1 MPPNQYSRSLAI
13 AALLLSSLFMAV
25 LCATG
30 FSKYASVLAGGP
42 NFNDFPAGPQRS
54 VAMLSYLGLMGVY
67 ALWLW
72 QTPVF
77 PQRFST
83 LLKQARPFLAL
94 AFLAYPYSSDAY
106 LYVHY
111 GTMVLQGVNPYL
123 HPATDVLS
131 PFSPL
136 LQWFQS
142 ATYGPVSM
150 VIFSLS
156 AGLIALHPLLAL
168 LGLKGFCLGAHVLNA
183 YLISRSLDS
192 PQNPGKFTAL
202 YLLNPVLLNEFVV
215 NAHVDVFLT
224 TTIIL
229 FIHCLYRHRDV
240 SAMVWLWVGC
250 LTKTLPILW
259 FPLVV
264 GYFIRRRQ
272 WRSLWASVGI
282 ILVTI
287 ALLSLTVLPSFA
299 AWKSLLNPGVSG
311 LTARSLYHGLNL
323 ILEHG
328 LAIGWDD
335 RAILLG
341 RLSALAYGGFLG
353 FYLWR
358 GLSRWKQQTD
368 SPVQLV
374 ADLGWVTVVLLL
386 FATPWLMPWYP
397 TGLVAIAIA
406 SRSDLYLR
414 RIILVFCMTPSLVL
428 GTGAGGEL
436 TSLVAVIVT
445 VGPGVFLLITRL
457 TELSQSRQH

>member
-1 MPPNQYSRSLAI
+1 MPPNQYSRNLAI
-13 AALLLSSLFMAV
+13 AAVLLSGVFMAV

-30 FSKYASVLAGGP
+30 FSKYVDVVGGAP
-42 NFNDFPAGPQRS
+42 NFNDFPVGPQRS
-54 VAMLSYLGLMGVY
+54 VAMISYWGLVSIYG
-67 ALWLW
+67 LWLW
-72 QTPVF
+72 KTPVF

-83 LLKQARPFLAL
+83 LLKQALPFLVL

-123 HPATDVLS
+123 HPATDVMS

-150 VIFSLS
+150 AAFSVS
-156 AGLIALHPLLAL
+156 AGLSTLHPLLAL
-168 LGLKGFCLGAHVLNA
+168 FGLKGFCLGAHVLNA
-183 YLISRSLDS
+183 YWIRRGLDS
-192 PQNPGKFTAL
+192 PQSPGKFTAL

-229 FIHCLYRHRDV
+229 FIHCLYRHRYV
-240 SAMVWLWVGC
+240 SAMVCLWAGC

-264 GYFIRRRQ
+264 GYLIRRRQ

-299 AWKSLLNPGVSG
+299 AWRSLLNPGVSG

-328 LAIGWDD
+328 LAIDWEN
-335 RAILLG
+335 RVILLG
-341 RLSALAYGGFLG
+341 RLNALAYGGFLG

-358 GLSRWKQQTD
+358 GLRPWNQQTD
-368 SPVQLV
+368 GPAQLI
-374 ADLGWVTVVLLL
+374 ADLGWVTVILLL

-406 SRSDLYLR
+406 SQSARYLR
-414 RIILVFCMTPSLVL
+414 RIILVFCMTPSLIL

-445 VGPGVFLLITRL
+445 IGPGLFLLMTHL
-457 TELSQSRQH
+457 TELSQSKQH